1 MAIFTTQDQILCM
14 KKIILCCYGVLV
26 SALLV
31 GQTNISIDSVKSHIG
46 EKVMVCDEV
55 YGVKTTEKL
64 TYINLGSAYP
74 NAPLTV
80 LIFSKDL
87 VNFPESPEKL
97 YRNQQVCVTGLL
109 KEYKGRTEII
119 ISKPDELKVL

>member
-1 MAIFTTQDQILCM
+1 M
-14 KKIILCCYGVLV
+14 LCCFSVLL
-26 SALLV
+26 SALLFA
-31 GQTNISIDSVKSHIG
+31 QSNISIDSVKNHIG

-55 YGVKTTEKL
+55 YGVKTTEKV

-74 NAPLTV
+74 NSPLTV

-109 KEYKGRTEII
+109 KEYKGRMEII
-119 ISKPDELKVL
+119 ISRPDELKVL